1 VHSRRETVLLAAVLA
16 ALTALAAWQ
25 IRVRT
30 DTVVAWPDECIY
42 LVGARNVADRGDL
55 NTHYYLTYSLLR
67 RGYPHRDVHMPGYI
81 LALSPFVKRL
91 GMTWQAGAV
100 LNLLLYGALTALV
113 FVFACGAL
121 PDRRQA
127 ALAAALFL
135 LLPPFA
141 GYLYVV
147 YPELLGAALFMAGLA
162 ALVHTRGVAAAAA
175 CGVLFGLGALVR
187 ETLLL
192 AAPLYVARL
201 SRRELWRGFLPAAL
215 ATLVLVVAP
224 LSRDRAVHPN
234 ALYPSVLEEARASG
248 APLSTF
254 TGAVWRN
261 VKLNLTATAAASPAT
276 SAEDAVLLFLAVLA
290 LAGLAAGLSREPTR
304 RLTLGLLA
312 SLALLTVA
320 VLTLYVVRERG
331 GVWGGVR
338 VYMPWA
344 PVLLVLAV
352 PVLFRPA
359 HGRAALPLACVLLL
373 LFTWL
378 DLWHIRFF
386 NEYKANDLEDQ
397 DRQARYIARYAD
409 PLRPQRVAARAFT
422 YGLTHYPV
430 EVIWSLP
437 RDKRELWA
445 LENAVPFDIL
455 AFHEKNPLRFAL
467 IDNPRYVRLNKDDRG
482 AEFLV
487 WRRLW

>member
-1 VHSRRETVLLAAVLA
+1 MHERRETLILAALLAG
-16 ALTALAAWQ
+16 LTALAAWQ

-30 DTVVAWPDECIY
+30 EALVAWPDECIY
-42 LVGARNVADRGDL
+42 LVGARNVADRGNL

-81 LALSPFVKRL
+81 FALAPFVKRL
-91 GMTWQAGAV
+91 GMTWEAGAA

-113 FVFACGAL
+113 YAFARGVL

-135 LLPPFA
+135 VLPPFA
-141 GYLYVV
+141 GYLYVI
-147 YPELLGAALFMAGLA
+147 YPELLGAAVFMAGLA
-162 ALVHTRGVAAAAA
+162 ALVHARGLAAAAL
-175 CGVLFGLGALVR
+175 CGVLFGVGALVR

-192 AAPLYVARL
+192 AAPLYAARL
-201 SRRELWRGFLPAAL
+201 SRRELWRGFVPAAL

-248 APLSTF
+248 APMATLA
-254 TGAVWRN
+254 GAVWRN
-261 VKLNLTATAAASPAT
+261 VELNLTTTAAASPLT
-276 SAEDAVLLFLAVLA
+276 RAEDAVLAFLAVLA
-290 LAGLAAGLSREPTR
+290 LAGLAVGLSSERTR
-304 RLTLGLLA
+304 RLALGVLASLGLLT
-312 SLALLTVA
+312 LA
-320 VLTLYVVRERG
+320 VLALYVVRERG

-352 PVLFRPA
+352 PALFRPWK
-359 HGRAALPLACVLLL
+359 GRGALPLALVLALG
-373 LFTWL
+373 FWRL
-378 DLWHIRFF
+378 DLWHIAFF

-397 DRQARYIARYAD
+397 DRQARYIARYAE
-409 PLRPQRVAARAFT
+409 PLRPQRIAARAFT

-467 IDNPRYVRLNKDDRG
+467 IDNKRYVRLNKDDRG

-487 WRRLW
+487 WRRLY